1 MIKERIIKPSD
12 DEHSLH
18 HYNYPYQALEEAVV
32 NAMYHRDYTE
42 REPVEIT
49 IEPDRISI
57 LSYGGPDRSI
67 SMEAIREAK
76 KLRARRYRNRRLGE
90 FLKELDLTEGRA
102 TGIPTIQNE
111 LQKNGSPAAVI
122 ETDEFRTYFLIDI
135 FCREDFIKGNMVTD
149 GVKDGVENVVVQLTE
164 RQRFI
169 MSLIRQFV
177 VEHVVDGVVEDGVE
191 KLSARVMAKKVKSS
205 TRTIQRELSYLQ
217 EIGLIKHIGTD
228 TKGYYIIME

>member
-90 FLKELDLTEGRA
+90 FLKELELTEGRA

-111 LQKNGSPAAVI
+111 LQKNGSPAAAI
-122 ETDEFRTYFLIDI
+122 ETDDFRTYFLIDI
-135 FCREDFIKGNMVTD
+135 FCRKDFMEENTATD
-149 GVKDGVENVVVQLTE
+149 VVKDVAKDVVIT
-164 RQRFI
+164 
-169 MSLIRQFV
+169 S
-177 VEHVVDGVVEDGVE
+177 
-191 KLSARVMAKKVKSS
+191 
-205 TRTIQRELSYLQ
+205 RTIQRDIAALKKMGVLCRME
-217 EIGLIKHIGTD
+217 GRK
-228 TKGYYIIME
+228 KGYWQVLI

>member
-1 MIKERIIKPSD
+1 MDIVHFPEGRERNPNYIIEAPTIKGPVPQMIAATLDYLKTNVIKERIIKPSD

-90 FLKELDLTEGRA
+90 FLK
-102 TGIPTIQNE
+102 N
-111 LQKNGSPAAVI
+111 
-122 ETDEFRTYFLIDI
+122 
-135 FCREDFIKGNMVTD
+135 
-149 GVKDGVENVVVQLTE
+149 
-164 RQRFI
+164 
-169 MSLIRQFV
+169 
-177 VEHVVDGVVEDGVE
+177 
-191 KLSARVMAKKVKSS
+191 
-205 TRTIQRELSYLQ
+205 
-217 EIGLIKHIGTD
+217 
-228 TKGYYIIME
+228 